1 MITGDNPIKK
11 AEDDLIGRNDVATE
25 FARTVLQFDTAEG
38 VVVGVL
44 GPWGSWKTS
53 FINLARWE
61 FEKADVPVL
70 DFNPWMFSG
79 TAQLI
84 ESFFAELAGQL
95 KVRGRRFARIGK
107 FIASYGGAFSGI
119 LSVVSGNPWV
129 GGLGKVLS
137 KIPVPRKQSVF
148 FQRRKLETA
157 LSNLEEPIVVVI
169 DDVDRLLKSEIG
181 EVFKLIRLTANFPNI
196 IYILAFDRIRVENAL
211 DENGISGRA
220 YLEKILQVA
229 YDLPEVPGNILIGQI
244 SSALQ
249 GALANIENVSQVDEQ
264 VWPDVLMDIIRPLI
278 RNMRDVRRYVAT
290 VHGTVKPLNGK
301 IAVADLLAL
310 EAIRMF
316 VPDVFKLLHGAI
328 EGLTGSQEI
337 ESQTLKPK
345 SYLQGQVDGLIEA
358 AGDHRNVVESMIARI
373 FPAAGDYDS
382 GDDSRAELK
391 NGWLRNRRVAHADI
405 LRFYLERLESDNLQ
419 AFEEAEGLW
428 KHMADR
434 EAFDKCLRSLSPK
447 QQQGVVASF
456 ELYEDQFLPEYVVPG
471 TIVLLNLLPLPERDK
486 GVFGFSPT
494 ITITRVVFR
503 LLKCLDDSASIEA
516 AVREILPEL
525 KSLSSKLELISMV
538 GYQEG
543 VGHKLVIEKTALEF
557 EKAWREEVRSTSVNE
572 LATEYNL
579 LGVLLRT
586 KRAAAPNECPL
597 KIDDSLGMTVA
608 VLRASES
615 EIIGQYLG
623 SRAIQSKPRLHWNE
637 LIELYD
643 DEKTLG
649 ERVQSL
655 KIANLEG
662 SHELIALAEKYLG
675 GYRDEG
681 SR

>member
-1 MITGDNPIKK
+1 MIRGDNPIKQS
-11 AEDDLIGRNDVATE
+11 DDDVIGRAVAANE
-25 FARTVLQFDTAEG
+25 FARNVLELDASEG
-38 VVVGVL
+38 AVVGIL
-44 GPWGSWKTS
+44 GPWGSGKTS
-53 FINLARWE
+53 FINLAREE
-61 FEKADVPVL
+61 FEKASVPIL

-79 TAQLI
+79 TAQLV
-84 ESFFAELAGQL
+84 ESFFAELAAQL
-95 KVRGRRFARIGK
+95 KVRGGRFARIGK
-107 FIASYGGAFSGI
+107 LLARYGGVFSGL
-119 LSVVSGNPWV
+119 LSVVTGDPLVS
-129 GGLGKVLS
+129 GLGKVLN
-137 KIPVPRKQSVF
+137 KIPVRKKKSVV
-148 FQRRKLETA
+148 FQRRELEKV
-157 LSNLEEPIVVVI
+157 LSELEMPIIVVL
-169 DDVDRLLKSEIG
+169 DDIDRLSPTEIRDI
-181 EVFKLIRLTANFPNI
+181 FKLVRLTANFPNVT
-196 IYILAFDRIRVENAL
+196 YILAFDRDRVEEAL
-211 DENGISGRA
+211 IEHGGRG
-220 YLEKILQVA
+220 YLEKIVNVVYDVPAIPKNVLLQ
-229 YDLPEVPGNILIGQI
+229 QI
-244 SSALQ
+244 TSALDD
-249 GALANIENVSQVDEQ
+249 AVANIEGLSPVDEQ
-264 VWPDVLMDIIRPLI
+264 VWPDVLMDVILPLM
-278 RNMRDVRRYVAT
+278 RNLRDVRRYVTT
-290 VHGTVKPLNGK
+290 VHGTVKSLNGK
-301 IAVADLLAL
+301 IALADLLAL

-337 ESQTLKPK
+337 ESQTPKPK
-345 SYLQGQVDGLIEA
+345 SYLQGQVDGLTEA

-434 EAFDKCLRSLSPK
+434 EAFDKCLRSLHPK
-447 QQQGVVASF
+447 QKQGVVASF

-503 LLKCLDDSASIEA
+503 LLKCLPDSTSIKA
-516 AVREILPEL
+516 AVRLILPEL
-525 KSLSSKLELISMV
+525 RSLSSKLELISMV

-572 LATEYNL
+572 LATEYDL

-586 KRAAAPNECPL
+586 KRAAGPTECPL
-597 KIDDSLGMTVA
+597 KIKVSPEMTLA
-608 VLRASES
+608 VLRAAKDK
-615 EIIGQYLG
+615 IIGQYLG

-637 LIELYD
+637 LIELHD
-643 DEKTLG
+643 DETTLR
-649 ERVQSL
+649 ERIQSL